1 MKPPA
6 FGRPGVYRCEFCGAS
21 NVASDNRWCACGTGH
36 SLICA
41 GCGQCFCAASE
52 EWRGDF
58 WSHAPEPVRSG
69 HLLQAPE
76 GKGAA
81 DPYARFARP
90 FILVVDDD
98 SVVHSIFSRALAS
111 FPGTVLHA
119 RDGHQALAI
128 ARKARPDLLLTDAL
142 LPGMDGRLV
151 AKTLKMEPATSSMG
165 VAVMTGLYKGTRY
178 RNEALQHFSA
188 DVYLEKP
195 VTTAKLWDVIEQTLQ
210 ISRPV
215 APAILTDETRVDP
228 ILVSCS

>member
-1 MKPPA
+1 MKPSA

-21 NVASDNRWCACGTGH
+21 NVASDNRWCACGIGN

-41 GCGQCFCAASE
+41 GCGQCFCAASA
-52 EWRGDF
+52 EWRSDF
-58 WSHAPEPVRSG
+58 WSHAPEPLRARQLVQPS
-69 HLLQAPE
+69 E
-76 GKGAA
+76 GKSE

-98 SVVHSIFSRALAS
+98 SVVHSIFSRVLAS

-142 LPGMDGRLV
+142 LPGLDGRVV
-151 AKTLKMEPATSSMG
+151 AKTLKMEPATMSMQ

-178 RNEALQHFSA
+178 RNEAIQQFST

-195 VTTAKLWDVIEQTLQ
+195 VTTARLWDVIEQTLR

-215 APAILTDETRVDP
+215 PPAIVTDDTRVEP
-228 ILVSCS
+228 ATVSCS